1 MSAETCA
8 EHTQSAKSADNMS
21 ANKKKSGCAG
31 LGKHKKRVTTA
42 DATAH
47 DCCRDGHASEA
58 LPSSTGLASEPA
70 RPESAPAMQ
79 PGKHVCKGDSE

>member
-8 EHTQSAKSADNMS
+8 EHTHTAKSADKMS
-21 ANKKKSGCAG
+21 DDKKKSGCAG
-31 LGKHKKRVTTA
+31 LGKHKKRVTTV
-42 DATAH
+42 DAAAH
-47 DCCRDGHASEA
+47 DCCRDGHAPEA